1 MSVAPM
7 PTPRPSQSRV
17 RWAAASSLAALVTV
31 AGVAGAPSTGAV
43 GARPS
48 APPAPATPESGDGA
62 GSRADRPSRDR
73 PRTITHRTAPSTPP
87 APPARIRR
95 PVARPAKPT
104 KPAEPKKPVEPEQPV
119 RPERPVQP
127 ARPAAEPAPTRPQ
140 TDTPPAAL
148 ASTAPLTSRQT
159 EVLRVE
165 AAAHAERLTRGV
177 RRDEARAERRAEQ
190 RREARRLREEERR
203 IERAAHRR
211 SVRERARAARQ
222 AERAEALRVE
232 RLDAPGAGCPDLEA
246 ASVAQLVAD
255 IFRCRLRAAGYDEP
269 EVRRVTAEAVTVAQC
284 ESLLQPHVVVFDGRY
299 VATRHPRTGYFY
311 TAAGVF
317 QFIRDTADRWIDGGY
332 AHVFDANRNID
343 AAARLYLAN
352 RALGLGGWEDWACAA
367 ANDGFQSHSVLP
379 GYPGGPE
386 QLPDW
391 AWDH

>member
-1 MSVAPM
+1 M
-7 PTPRPSQSRV
+7 PTPRRSRSRV

-48 APPAPATPESGDGA
+48 APAAPATPEPGDGA
-62 GSRADRPSRDR
+62 GSRAHGPGGDR
-73 PRTITHRTAPSTPP
+73 PRTITHRTAPATPP
-87 APPARIRR
+87 ALPARIRR
-95 PVARPAKPT
+95 PVERPAT
-104 KPAEPKKPVEPEQPV
+104 PKRPV
-119 RPERPVQP
+119 RPVQP
-127 ARPAAEPAPTRPQ
+127 ERPAVEPAPPRPQ
-140 TDTPPAAL
+140 ADTPPDAL
-148 ASTAPLTSRQT
+148 ASTAPLTTRQT

-165 AAAHAERLTRGV
+165 AAAHSERLTRGV
-177 RRDEARAERRAEQ
+177 RRDEVRAERRVEQ

-391 AWDH
+391 AWDF